1 METLR
6 VRKKWTQ
13 CKCTSPVDKS
23 KRRRPTFDHFHI
35 LNRLETLV
43 NYAVGSSIFWRN
55 GYDCYIFR
63 SVLLFRLIEKQLVL
77 VLHAVTRMQP
87 LRVAQGLVMN
97 KHFLISILRRD
108 EAKTFV
114 NDPGLHRS
122 REYLTWL

>member
-6 VRKKWTQ
+6 DRKKIQ
-13 CKCTSPVDKS
+13 CKCTSLVDIS
-23 KRRRPTFDHFHI
+23 KRGRIRFDHFHI

-43 NYAVGSSIFWRN
+43 NHVVGSSRFWRS

-63 SVLLFRLIEKQLVL
+63 SMLLFRLIEKQLVL
-77 VLHAVTRMQP
+77 VLHAVTHMQP

-97 KHFLISILRRD
+97 KHFIISILRRD

-122 REYLTWL
+122 REHLTWL